1 MTGYSPEHKGNL
13 EALRGKLEALRR
25 MTVENGCSE
34 AEAAAAADKMAEIL
48 AKHGLSEADLDA
60 MAMADH
66 RERLLKRR
74 SPIDRIWGAVADF
87 ARCVSYT
94 DLSPDQKREVVY
106 YGREADVLVAE
117 YVHDVIARAVADA
130 RRAFM
135 ASPEY
140 RRRRT
145 ARTRS
150 AALRAFEEGL
160 AERLRQSLWAGLWR
174 RYPDPPSIAA
184 KTIVAR
190 RNALWAQLSGQLHLR
205 DMRPLAKSKARYTEA
220 KLAGAAAG
228 AAITIEAGVGTA
240 TAPVTGL
247 LQ

>member
-1 MTGYSPEHKGNL
+1 MTDLK
-13 EALRGKLEALRR
+13 ALRGKLEALRR

-34 AEAAAAADKMAEIL
+34 AEAAVAAEKMAEIL
-48 AKHGLSEADLDA
+48 AKHGLTEADLDA

-66 RERLLKRR
+66 REQLLKRR
-74 SPIDRIWGAVADF
+74 SPIDEIWGAVADF

-94 DLSPDQKREVVY
+94 DRGPDRRREIVY
-106 YGREADVLVAE
+106 YGREADVMVAE
-117 YVHDVIARAVADA
+117 YVHDVVARAVSDA

-145 ARTRS
+145 ARTRA

-160 AERLRQSLWAGLWR
+160 ADRLRRSLWAGLWR
-174 RYPDPPSIAA
+174 RYPDPPSVAA
-184 KTIVAR
+184 KAIVAH
-190 RNALWAQLSGQLHLR
+190 RNALWTQLASRVELR
-205 DMRPLAKSKARYTEA
+205 DMRPLSKSKGQYAEA
-220 KLAGAAAG
+220 KLAGMAAG

-247 LQ
+247 LR